1 MLWNWQDVIL
11 VDKYIFHSHDT
22 QKEIKTQEKK
32 IYDEMIIDNENC
44 RVQFRQLLIE
54 RNIEVQ

>member
-22 QKEIKTQEKK
+22 QEEIKTQEKK
-32 IYDEMIIDNENC
+32 IYDEMIIDNENAT
-44 RVQFRQLLIE
+44 FNLD
-54 RNIEVQ
+54 NF